1 MLELCAPLCD
11 RIPVDPRDHR
21 PFSRAFIRVVH
32 QATGKTFGPDI
43 YRRLLKVYG
52 PGRRPSNDTLAA
64 ERRAFDDEL
73 AMLSVQPIVGS
84 NSGPASA
91 PDFAQPALPIAAALR
106 CVLDE
111 YLPLLARN
119 RGNSHADPHVDFI
132 TARLAESE
140 QCLSEARAHAARLA
154 GQLQEQAALA
164 TARLEQLDALHI
176 ALAAQAQATTQL
188 AGEVDAMRR
197 HSLMSIDAV
206 RGETRM
212 VQERCDRLEAAI
224 KQKDGEIDMLR
235 MRGAGALLAGG
246 TR

>member
-1 MLELCAPLCD
+1 MLELCALLCD
-11 RIPVDPRDHR
+11 RFPVDPRDHR
-21 PFSRAFIRVVH
+21 PFTRAFIRAVH

-64 ERRAFDDEL
+64 ERRAFDQEL
-73 AMLSVQPIVGS
+73 ALLAAPPVAGAA
-84 NSGPASA
+84 SGPASA
-91 PDFAQPALPIAAALR
+91 LDFAQPALPIAAALR

-119 RGNSHADPHVDFI
+119 RGNGQADAHVDFI
-132 TARLAESE
+132 TTRLAEAE
-140 QCLSEARAHAARLA
+140 QTLAEARAHAARLA

-164 TARLEQLDALHI
+164 LARQEQLAALQT

-188 AGEVDAMRR
+188 ASEVDAMRR

-206 RGETRM
+206 RGETRL
-212 VQERCDRLEAAI
+212 VQERCARQEAVI
-224 KQKDGEIDMLR
+224 KQKDAEIDMLR
-235 MRGAGALLAGG
+235 MRGAGATLAGG
-246 TR
+246 AR

>member
-1 MLELCAPLCD
+1 MLELCGPLCD

-21 PFSRAFIRVVH
+21 PFTRAFIRAVH

-52 PGRRPSNDTLAA
+52 PGRRPSNGTLAD
-64 ERRAFDDEL
+64 ERRAFDYEL
-73 AMLSVQPIVGS
+73 AVLSAPMATGPAY
-84 NSGPASA
+84 GPASA

-106 CVLDE
+106 CVFDE
-111 YLPLLARN
+111 YIPLLARN
-119 RGNSHADPHVDFI
+119 RGNSQADAHVDFI
-132 TARLAESE
+132 TKRLAESE
-140 QCLSEARAHAARLA
+140 NSLAEARAHAARLA

-164 TARLEQLDALHI
+164 VARQEQLAALQT

-206 RGETRM
+206 RGETRL
-212 VQERCDRLEAAI
+212 VQERCARQEAVI
-224 KQKDGEIDMLR
+224 KQKDAEIDMLR
-235 MRGAGALLAGG
+235 MRGGGATLSGG
-246 TR
+246 AR

>member
-1 MLELCAPLCD
+1 MLELCVLLCD
-11 RIPVDPRDHR
+11 RLPVDPRDHR
-21 PFSRAFIRVVH
+21 PFTRAFIRAVH

-64 ERRAFDDEL
+64 ERRVFDQEL
-73 AMLSVQPIVGS
+73 AALSAPPVAGAA
-84 NSGPASA
+84 SGPAFA

-111 YLPLLARN
+111 YIPLLARN
-119 RGNSHADPHVDFI
+119 RGNGQGDPHVDFI

-140 QCLSEARAHAARLA
+140 HSLAEARAHAARLA
-154 GQLQEQAALA
+154 GQLQEQTALALARQEQLAALQ
-164 TARLEQLDALHI
+164 T

-188 AGEVDAMRR
+188 ASEVDAMRR

-206 RGETRM
+206 RGETRL
-212 VQERCDRLEAAI
+212 VQERCARQEAVI
-224 KQKDGEIDMLR
+224 KQKDAEIDMLR
-235 MRGAGALLAGG
+235 MRGAGATLAGG
-246 TR
+246 AR